1 MKILYANVDQL
12 LNKVEDL
19 KTKISDEAPD
29 LMLFT
34 EVIPKAQK
42 NPIHEPLMKIS
53 GFNLYTNF
61 KFTDS
66 DLGTSGVRG
75 VAIYVNEK
83 MVSEKISLLTKYD
96 DQLWVEID
104 LKGKDKLLC
113 GCIYRSPTKEKEKT
127 VSTTLKV
134 SEIVNEAVHRN
145 NSHLLICGD
154 FNYPEIDWVNEHVN
168 ESTPVI
174 SPFIQV
180 IQDNNLYQHVTEPT
194 IYRHNQE
201 PSLLDLILTNEE
213 GMLSELIHKTGLGE
227 SDHECLHFYLSC
239 YADVKNHSNRKNYH
253 KGDYVTIRNRL
264 QPIDWE
270 EKLKGSFSEAYPVFI
285 EELIDASKG
294 CIPDVAKKKKNEKH
308 ISNPGGDSQKRS

>member
-1 MKILYANVDQL
+1 
-12 LNKVEDL
+12 
-19 KTKISDEAPD
+19 
-29 LMLFT
+29 
-34 EVIPKAQK
+34 
-42 NPIHEPLMKIS
+42 
-53 GFNLYTNF
+53 
-61 KFTDS
+61 
-66 DLGTSGVRG
+66 
-75 VAIYVNEK
+75 

-127 VSTTLKV
+127 ASTTLKV
-134 SEIVNEAVHRN
+134 SEIVNEAVQRN

-194 IYRHNQE
+194 RYRHNQE

-285 EELIDASKG
+285 EELIDASEG
-294 CIPDVAKKKKNEKH
+294 CIPDVANKKKPKNIYLTPEAIRKKDLKNRLWKTYRK
-308 ISNPGGDSQKRS
+308 SRSRYNHHRFTRVKTN